1 MDHFENTCRAV
12 RAASVCL
19 FIYDSTF
26 LSQEIHSAG
35 VEALAR
41 HDFSAPFSCLGL
53 LRASPVG

>member
-26 LSQEIHSAG
+26 LSQEEIHLAV
-35 VEALAR
+35 VEP
-41 HDFSAPFSCLGL
+41 H
-53 LRASPVG
+53 PVHPIPSRT